1 MSMHHCFHLIG
12 AKRCCFF
19 NAKNYYFIINMY
31 KIDVKLIRMRAENKS
46 FTIINV
52 KNKIYSK
59 HLFTYNYNER

>member
-1 MSMHHCFHLIG
+1 
-12 AKRCCFF
+12 
-19 NAKNYYFIINMY
+19 MY